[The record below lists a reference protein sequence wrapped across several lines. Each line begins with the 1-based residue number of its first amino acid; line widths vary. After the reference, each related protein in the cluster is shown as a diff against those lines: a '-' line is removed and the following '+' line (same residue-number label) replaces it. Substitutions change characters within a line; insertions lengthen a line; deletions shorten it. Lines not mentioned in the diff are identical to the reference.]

1 MFEKV
6 VLAVAIACALY
17 LNIQIKPQP
26 KTVEIGVNYPVEI
39 LHRSQ
44 SVVLM
49 TI

>member
-1 MFEKV
+1 MLEKV

-17 LNIQIKPQP
+17 LNIQFKPQP
-26 KTVEIGVNYPVEI
+26 KTVEVGVHYPVEI

-44 SVVLM
+44 AVVLM